1 MTTLNWSQN
10 KKKNA
15 CLHSH
20 EKGATHNQCFGSVLS
35 EHMLNLIYLRFN
47 PLHFHCSQIKYS
59 DYSKVRPPQEDFHW
73 YEHFCQIHSKKI
85 QDGCCNQPCT
95 PWSGMVCLTIW
106 GLSFGWVVI
115 FEILGDRYYCFMF
128 SLSSV
133 SPNHSLSDDNIGAMG
148 ISRSTTSSPV
158 PQSMQSTAWITCRR
172 MIYIKSNPPS
182 GHWPVPES
190 FWPDPSMQALVC
202 MFYELF

>member
-1 MTTLNWSQN
+1 M
-10 KKKNA
+10 
-15 CLHSH
+15 
-20 EKGATHNQCFGSVLS
+20 
-35 EHMLNLIYLRFN
+35 
-47 PLHFHCSQIKYS
+47 
-59 DYSKVRPPQEDFHW
+59 
-73 YEHFCQIHSKKI
+73 
-85 QDGCCNQPCT
+85 
-95 PWSGMVCLTIW
+95 
-106 GLSFGWVVI
+106 VI

-202 MFYELF
+202 MFYELFYCSPFIEDFNKHFYAFLASGIWQLSKLRDGAGSW

>member
-1 MTTLNWSQN
+1 
-10 KKKNA
+10 
-15 CLHSH
+15 
-20 EKGATHNQCFGSVLS
+20 
-35 EHMLNLIYLRFN
+35 MLNLIYLRFN

-85 QDGCCNQPCT
+85 QDGCCNRPCT

-115 FEILGDRYYCFMF
+115 FEILGDGYYCFMF